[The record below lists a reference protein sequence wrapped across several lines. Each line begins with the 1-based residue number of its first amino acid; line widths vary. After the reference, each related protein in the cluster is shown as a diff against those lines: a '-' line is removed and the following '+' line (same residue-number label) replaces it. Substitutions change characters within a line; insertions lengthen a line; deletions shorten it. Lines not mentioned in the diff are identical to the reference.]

1 VSRAADLLDV
11 PALLTYLRGLKRNND
26 RAWFA
31 AHRETFDELRAQF
44 EDFITALLIECA
56 AFDESLAHVD
66 PKSCVFRIY
75 RDVRF
80 SKEKTPYKTRFAA
93 YVPGGGKVGTS
104 PGYYI
109 GIEPGHTTLGGGIYT
124 PSKAHLTQL
133 RAEFVR
139 DAKPFKKIIGAPAF
153 RSGFEREF
161 DPLVTAPRG
170 YPKDHPEIELIR
182 SRRFILH
189 RAIPDRDLA
198 KLDLLGEAVKTFRSL
213 RPFVAYLEP
222 PNENEDDWTHD

>member
-11 PALLTYLRGLKRNND
+11 PAVLAYLRGLKRNND
-26 RAWFA
+26 RAWFTE
-31 AHRETFDELRAQF
+31 HRTTFDELRAQF
-44 EDFITALLIECA
+44 EDFITALLIECTS
-56 AFDESLAHVD
+56 FDESLALVD
-66 PKSCVFRIY
+66 PKTCIFRIY

-109 GIEPGHTTLGGGIYT
+109 GIEPGRTVLGGGIYT
-124 PSKAHLTQL
+124 PTKEHLAAI
-133 RAEFVR
+133 RAGFVR
-139 DAKPFKKIIGAPAF
+139 DARPFKKIVDASTF
-153 RSGFEREF
+153 RKRFERDF

-170 YPKDHPEIELIR
+170 YPRDHSEIELIR
-182 SRRFILH
+182 SRRFTVH
-189 RAIPDRDLA
+189 RAIADKELVT
-198 KLDLLGEAVKTFRSL
+198 LDLLAEAVKTFRAL

-222 PNENEDDWTHD
+222 AADEEWIED